1 MLGNEK
7 FEMVQLDPLKKES
20 YLENFHKVIAE
31 KQESEKKHVILIV
44 DDEVNNLQLLRRTLR
59 AEYTILTA
67 TNGQEAF
74 EIVKERGDEIS
85 LIISDQRMPLMKG
98 TDFFTKILDNYPNII
113 KMLLT
118 GHSDMETLVESINE
132 CNLFQYILKP
142 FDPDDL
148 KIIVKSGIEVFEL
161 TNNKQKLLKDLKEL
175 FYTTIKSISSALDA
189 KDAYT
194 HGHSLRVTLYSLILA
209 SQLEESNEEFLE
221 EIETAG
227 LLHDIGKIGV
237 PESILCKPGKLT
249 DEEFEIMKSHPHK
262 GKKMLNGIKKL
273 NAVAEWLSTHHERWD
288 GRGYPNGLKGTE
300 IPITARIIAIA
311 DTYDAMTSSRSY
323 RKALS
328 HEVAVEEIERC
339 SGSQFDP
346 NIASVFLKIQDEFKV
361 AKENPEKYYKEY
373 SILKNYF
380 ASDIDNSQFE

>member
-1 MLGNEK
+1 
-7 FEMVQLDPLKKES
+7 MVQLDPLGKES

-31 KQESEKKHVILIV
+31 KHKSLDKHTILIV
-44 DDEVNNLQLLRRTLR
+44 DDEINNLQLLNRTLR
-59 AEYTILTA
+59 GEYNILTA
-67 TNGQEAF
+67 SNRQEAF
-74 EIVKERGDEIS
+74 ELIKENNAKIS
-85 LIISDQRMPLMKG
+85 LIISDQRMPVMNG
-98 TDFFTKILDNYPNII
+98 TELFTKIVDKYPNII

-132 CNLFQYILKP
+132 CDLFQYILKP

-148 KIIVKSGIEVFEL
+148 KIIVKNGIEIYDL
-161 TNNKQKLLKDLKEL
+161 TNSKKALLKELKEL
-175 FYTTIKSISSALDA
+175 FYTTIKSIASALDA
-189 KDAYT
+189 KDTYT
-194 HGHSLRVTLYSLILA
+194 HGHSMRVTLYSLILA
-209 SQLEESNEEFLE
+209 NQIETKTETFLE

-249 DEEFEIMKSHPHK
+249 DEEFEIMKSHPEQ

-273 NAVAEWLSTHHERWD
+273 NAVAEWLNTHHERWD
-288 GRGYPNGLKGTE
+288 GKGYPNRIKGDS
-300 IPITARIIAIA
+300 IPLTARIIAIA

-328 HEVAVEEIERC
+328 HEIAFSEIKNC
-339 SGSQFDP
+339 AGSQFDP
-346 NIASVFLKIQDEFKV
+346 ALVEIFVQNHEEFKL
-361 AKENPEKYYKEY
+361 ANEQPQEYYQKY

-380 ASDIDNSQFE
+380 TTVLEDLKF